1 MEVPSGETP
10 FPSDSTGSVEIPI
23 MLDVSQSRRS
33 RSNSKIFGKAN
44 PLVNSNSSNTPEPP
58 KALLKRDQ
66 FAYLLVFAS
75 LNETFD
81 KKTLTIPQYPQVL
94 KLGRPNNAQKAPN
107 LHNGYFDSRVISREH
122 AELYIKY
129 GKVFIR
135 DCRSANGTFVNGTKI
150 LEEVELHQDDTVDL
164 GIDIDNE
171 SNKNQLH
178 RKISCRVD
186 QLLTIPLEPTT
197 DLDRVIKNI
206 SKEPKQKQKKPVEET
221 LNPFDAAV
229 FGDVTKELE
238 DVALGMNHDFLSGI
252 FVNNN
257 IGTSSNLIQSIR
269 LLISQLHQ
277 EKLNNLKLAS
287 IQQFLEKYERQL
299 ANEKEL
305 SSSQTHLEKKILRY
319 KEKLDVSTKDNT
331 QLRNTILIQTQKLE
345 ETARLSRRVK
355 ELEQSLERSNEQIDS
370 LKSERIIVEESHKR
384 EIDSLK
390 EALEK
395 SKQEKRELSR
405 LLEEQSN
412 EKLYKE
418 GVRRDMY
425 RLGFTFSV
433 VVICT
438 SLIMRLF

>member
-1 MEVPSGETP
+1 MEVPSGEIP
-10 FPSDSTGSVEIPI
+10 FPSDSSGSVEIPI
-23 MLDVSQSRRS
+23 MLDVSQTRRS

-58 KALLKRDQ
+58 KSLLRRDH
-66 FAYLLVFAS
+66 FAYLLVFSS

-81 KKTLTIPQYPQVL
+81 KKTLTVPQYPQVL

-122 AELYIKY
+122 AELYIKDR
-129 GKVFIR
+129 KVFIR

-197 DLDRVIKNI
+197 ELDRVIKNL
-206 SKEPKQKQKKPVEET
+206 SREPKQQKKPVEET

-277 EKLNNLKLAS
+277 ERLNNLKLTS
-287 IQQFLEKYERQL
+287 IQQFLENYERQL

-305 SSSQTHLEKKILRY
+305 SSGQTHLEKKILRY
-319 KEKLDVSTKDNT
+319 KEKLDVFTKDNT
-331 QLRNTILIQTQKLE
+331 QLRNTILIQTQKLD
-345 ETARLSRRVK
+345 ETEGLSRRLE
-355 ELEQSLERSNEQIDS
+355 ELERSLERSNEQIDS
-370 LKSERIIVEESHKR
+370 LKSERFVLEESHKR
-384 EIDSLK
+384 EIDLLK

-425 RLGFTFSV
+425 RLGFTVSV
-433 VVICT
+433 VVVCA